1 MTRNLLILSTKNYYY
16 LKQYYFD
23 LLFAQIYPFI
33 SFLKTGNSNRQE
45 TTFPKGLLET
55 GTIPSNVLGSPS
67 RKLFVFIWS
76 RKTRSSLVL
85 AMSIILCPV
94 CLPAVSSPC
103 LKTSKD
109 EIPLDN
115 SISLFGSVS
124 NVINPLV

>member
-1 MTRNLLILSTKNYYY
+1 MCTDSSVIH
-16 LKQYYFD
+16 
-23 LLFAQIYPFI
+23 PFI
-33 SFLKTGNSNRQE
+33 SFLKIGNSNRQE

-67 RKLFVFIWS
+67 RKLFVVFIWS

-94 CLPAVSSPC
+94 CLPDVSC
-103 LKTSKD
+103 LCFKPSKD

-115 SISLFGSVS
+115 SISLFGGIS
-124 NVINPLV
+124 NVTNPLV

>member
-1 MTRNLLILSTKNYYY
+1 MRTDSSVIHL
-16 LKQYYFD
+16 
-23 LLFAQIYPFI
+23 FI
-33 SFLKTGNSNRQE
+33 SFLKTGNSNQQE

-67 RKLFVFIWS
+67 RKLFVVFIWS

-94 CLPAVSSPC
+94 CLPAVRRPC
-103 LKTSKD
+103 FKPSKD

-115 SISLFGSVS
+115 SISLFGGVS
-124 NVINPLV
+124 NVTNPLV